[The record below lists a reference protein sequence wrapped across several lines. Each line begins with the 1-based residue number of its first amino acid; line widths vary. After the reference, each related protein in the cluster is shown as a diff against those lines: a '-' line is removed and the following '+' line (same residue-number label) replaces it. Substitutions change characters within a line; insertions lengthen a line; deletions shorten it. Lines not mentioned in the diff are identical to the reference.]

1 MQRFWFQSL
10 FSSAVLLLLAA
21 CAALPT
27 ASSGGNAPA
36 AAPVAANTN
45 TVTAI
50 KIDSVS
56 LDAAASYWADAPVLT
71 VPTVGNSEGKPD
83 GSDVS
88 IQAVYDD
95 QNFAMRFEWA
105 DEDESISKNLWTWDG
120 AAFSK
125 SGDEDR
131 IQLLWAIENNPDFA
145 AKGCAAACHNM
156 DPDRE
161 KWWMGTDTPDLRY
174 DLWHWKST
182 RTNLV
187 GQSDDQWV
195 SDLADPAD
203 VESPRRG
210 DAKEGGGYKD
220 NLNEAGDG
228 PAFVHP
234 TDPNAPFIPMGEELA
249 IDTSQL
255 ANGAVIPGFLLAPAV
270 GSRGDIAANGVWA
283 DGKWTVVLMRPLDT
297 GHDDDVI
304 FTPPKAYPF
313 GLSITNN
320 GGGTDHTNAPDVLTL
335 TWQ

>member
-1 MQRFWFQSL
+1 MKPAFYRIVAL
-10 FSSAVLLLLAA
+10 GAVAVWLLSCVAPPGMA
-21 CAALPT
+21 PA
-27 ASSGGNAPA
+27 SGGA
-36 AAPVAANTN
+36 AAPDAQANAT
-45 TVTAI
+45 TVTAL
-50 KIDSVS
+50 KVAAVS
-56 LDAAASYWADAPVLT
+56 LAADADYWADAPILT

-95 QNFAMRFEWA
+95 ANLAMRFEWA
-105 DEDESISKNLWTWDG
+105 DEEVSISKNLWVWDG
-120 AAFSK
+120 AAFTK

-131 IQLLWAIENNPDFA
+131 VQLLWPIENNPEFA
-145 AKGCAAACHNM
+145 SKGCAAACHNM
-156 DPDRE
+156 DPDHE

-195 SDLADPAD
+195 SDLADPTN
-203 VESPRRG
+203 VESPRHG
-210 DAKEGGGYKD
+210 DAKESGGYKD
-220 NLNEAGDG
+220 NINEAGDG

-234 TDPNAPFIPMGEELA
+234 SDPDAPFIPIGEEVA
-249 IDTSQL
+249 IDPSAL
-255 ANGAVIPGFLLAPAV
+255 EAGATVPGFLLAPAV

-283 DGKWTVVLMRPLDT
+283 DGKWVVVLMRPLDT

-313 GLSITNN
+313 GLSITNH